1 MQTLK
6 TEAIRNVWIAGDRG
20 LLFQFS
26 GARML
31 VDLGVNLL
39 AAQKAFH
46 RAVIAPRMAGLI
58 ASEKRVVDVAL
69 DPISFPANSVDDRMA
84 IASELRIFR
93 LQTRDQPQRLDGR
106 MVFESLA
113 KKLVETLRAARRVHG
128 AHPRPVNRDHR
139 CQSGNVEFLQAL
151 FAACLR
157 QLMSLPRSAR
167 RSRSIRTFM
176 FLTFVLFASFVVE

>member
-6 TEAIRNVWIAGDRG
+6 TEAIRNFWIAGDRG

-26 GARML
+26 GARMF

-46 RAVIAPRMAGLI
+46 RAVIAARMAGLI

-69 DPISFPANSVDDRMA
+69 DPVSFPANSVDDRMA

-106 MVFESLA
+106 MVF
-113 KKLVETLRAARRVHG
+113 
-128 AHPRPVNRDHR
+128 
-139 CQSGNVEFLQAL
+139 
-151 FAACLR
+151 
-157 QLMSLPRSAR
+157 
-167 RSRSIRTFM
+167 
-176 FLTFVLFASFVVE
+176 